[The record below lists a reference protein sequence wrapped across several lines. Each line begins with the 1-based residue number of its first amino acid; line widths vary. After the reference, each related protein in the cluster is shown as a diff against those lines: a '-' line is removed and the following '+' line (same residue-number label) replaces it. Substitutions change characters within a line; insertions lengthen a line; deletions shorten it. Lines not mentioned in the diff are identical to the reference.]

1 MLIMTKGYGKERD
14 DTLFCDSS
22 VYTFLLYFTK
32 FYLCVPDSADIIK
45 LPEEMKDVQRRL
57 RSGSLL
63 FCCVR
68 RRMMAVKRD
77 WRKNSIKTIRRGKYR
92 WKIRSY
98 ILGKGVGVVRGWC
111 RLKKRRVGDDSKNS
125 QKTGIGVT
133 FAPESCSYIVGEN
146 YAIQRACEKE
156 GRGIDC
162 LVSDTTLRHNTTFSI
177 IYIFFFYSCNRT
189 RARIY
194 TRIYRNRVS
203 LVSCVGLVAQTG
215 GKSELDFLFRKEG
228 RGVTSDECD
237 NFLLFIH
244 SKNQKGKSRHI
255 RIYAYI

>member
-1 MLIMTKGYGKERD
+1 MVTFVLDYPCSGWYAYNIRKVWKRAWWHA
-14 DTLFCDSS
+14 LFLQL

-32 FYLCVPDSADIIK
+32 FYLCLPDSADIIK

-63 FCCVR
+63 FCCVG

-77 WRKNSIKTIRRGKYR
+77 WRKNSIKTIRRGKFR

-98 ILGKGVGVVRGWC
+98 ILGKGVGIVRGWC
-111 RLKKRRVGDDSKNS
+111 RQKKRRVGDDSKNS

-133 FAPESCSYIVGEN
+133 FAPESCSYIVGGELCHP
-146 YAIQRACEKE
+146 AGLWE

-177 IYIFFFYSCNRT
+177 IYVFFFYSCNRT

-194 TRIYRNRVS
+194 IRIYRNRVS
-203 LVSCVGLVAQTG
+203 LVWVVSG
-215 GKSELDFLFRKEG
+215 G
-228 RGVTSDECD
+228 
-237 NFLLFIH
+237 
-244 SKNQKGKSRHI
+244 
-255 RIYAYI
+255 